1 MTNWQCAICMHDSRI
16 GAYDLDDKP
25 VTIINGQLVCMDHT
39 GYVQGGIFTSALSIA
54 LGEEPPT
61 DEG

>member
-1 MTNWQCAICMHDSRI
+1 MHDSRI